1 MTNPIAQSLANAQ
14 SLGWQIP
21 SALWRRRR
29 GLLKR
34 AQIEGVL
41 SVSVILLATTRCLH
55 SSPVTTYETG
65 GGASVIYAD
74 SFSGSASASLNGKTT
89 AVGGGVWGN
98 YEYPNL
104 QADGGFSGT
113 FQNTLPVTITSGNI
127 YELNAH
133 ITVGG
138 ADGWG
143 GITFSGNPNPIWSA
157 FSAPYFGTLL
167 TVGEIWPKNSA
178 NLGKLGTGD
187 YTIRLDTT
195 RPDWSVSYYF
205 NGALR
210 DSYSWTNGNPSITH
224 SGLVGYDGS
233 NGGKFDRFSFTKTD
247 PAALYPVSQCDAADV
262 NSGAAAVWSIQSGE
276 CLFGSSLAK
285 VNDGKFVADNANRD
299 NSTDCFV
306 PTDGTVVSVTFPN
319 GADILSIATYAASGS
334 GQSRSGQNYTLEY
347 AKRTPVIYSDAFTG
361 SSSISLGGRA
371 PTTGG
376 GIWDGGSEDGI
387 KADGSFSGTG
397 QKWLNWTPSNGYVYE
412 LKVTINQ
419 TSGNWAGLLFKPTAG
434 NPIWAGFGPSG
445 VGTMLD
451 VNESWPKVGGIGDN
465 GSGTYMIRL
474 DTTAANWTTSYFF
487 NGVQKGATHTWT
499 TNPAIDGVGILTYGT
514 TTGSFENF
522 ELKTTSS
529 QFLPLVA
536 SLNALDPQN
545 IDAPSTSTKVTHTF
559 TPGEL
564 RDVGTLRFTFHNVGA
579 TAGETMYREIDVTT
593 IADGGPFRFQGASL
607 EPGVAIELNSWIQ
620 TLNLSEVSYQNYQRI
635 GNLDYS
641 ILPKQQD
648 ETLEV
653 QVTGDDSQQG
663 FILYSRPVHELIYPY
678 SRPKSRVTE
687 LQVSAALGEYRPVSF
702 GIWNMNGASTF
713 QVSATPFTNTAS
725 GEQIPQENIEFR
737 STTMLPQLQSEQG
750 VYFRFPAALERKTQT
765 TIPSG
770 ESGQFWLTTYVPAT
784 TTPGTYTSTVTVLAS
799 GGGSASL
806 PVTLTVL
813 PYQLD
818 EATVDLS
825 MCFLMEDYQEMH
837 PENLDLYMG
846 DMKTHGLN
854 SLWSWPMAK
863 VTPTATGLEADFTKV
878 STHIAPLTQKFAHSF
893 QQTMEA
899 YQRAGFEKPWIYG
912 SLDSML
918 LILYNAGL
926 VDFNDPGPAI
936 PYLLDYTSQL
946 RAFSQQNQYPEFD
959 LLVLDEPGLAA
970 DRLASSVEWSNAIHT
985 AFPQQ
990 RMILDCAP
998 TSDEDIQLAS
1008 SLDRILYADPNPT
1021 RKAFC
1026 EQNHLDFGNYNSGS
1040 GGKNPLID
1048 RFCHGFWPVKAGL
1061 KAVSNWV
1068 YAWRY
1073 GPNLP
1078 GNRYVFP
1085 ASDGPVPTPAWE
1097 AVRIGIYDQR
1107 YLLTFQR
1114 LANELSHSPR
1124 PDVRASVA
1132 NLQAQVNQLL
1142 EPIPVDRYDRND
1154 FLESYPLSGLDDIR
1168 QLLSTGIVQLLQLT
1182 TPFERWQ
1189 LVEFTAE
1196 QLAQPGVGGE
1206 LDDPDR
1212 DGICNL
1218 LECALGL
1225 NPNQASSVGLP
1236 VGDISGEYLT
1246 LSFNREKDAT
1256 DITYRVEATG
1266 DLSSSWA
1273 EIWNST
1279 SEPYGGGGNASEL
1292 VTVQDTVPVSTA
1304 PRRFMRLKVTKP

>member
-1 MTNPIAQSLANAQ
+1 MTNPIVQSLANAQ
-14 SLGWQIP
+14 SLSWQIP
-21 SALWRRRR
+21 SASWCRRR

-41 SVSVILLATTRCLH
+41 SVSIILLATTRCLL

-65 GGASVIYAD
+65 GGASAIYVD
-74 SFSGSASASLNGKTT
+74 SFSGSALASLNGKTT
-89 AVGGGVWGN
+89 TVGGGIWGN

-104 QADGGFSGT
+104 RADGEFSGT

-143 GITFSGNPNPIWSA
+143 GITFSGNANPIWSA

-178 NLGKLGTGD
+178 NLGNLGTGD

-205 NGALR
+205 NGELR
-210 DSYSWTNGNPSITH
+210 DSYSWVNGNPSITH
-224 SGLVGYDGS
+224 AGLIGYDGS
-233 NGGKFDRFSFTKTD
+233 NGGKFDQFSFTKTD
-247 PAALYPVSQCDAADV
+247 PAALYAVSQSDAADV
-262 NSGAAAVWSIQSGE
+262 NSGAAAVWAIQSGA

-285 VNDGKFVADNANRD
+285 VNDGKFIADPANRN
-299 NSTDCFV
+299 NSADCFV

-319 GADILSIATYAASGS
+319 GEDILSIATYAASGS
-334 GQSRSGQNYTLEY
+334 GQTRSGQDYTLEY
-347 AKRTPVIYSDAFTG
+347 AKRTPVIYSDTFSG
-361 SSSISLGGRA
+361 SSSTSLGGRT

-376 GIWDGGSEDGI
+376 GFWDGGSEDGI

-419 TSGNWAGLLFKPTAG
+419 TSGNWAGLCFKPTAG

-474 DTTAANWTTSYFF
+474 DTTAVNWTTSYFF

-545 IDAPSTSTKVTHTF
+545 IDAPSTSTKVNHTF
-559 TPGEL
+559 TPGVL

-579 TAGETMYREIDVTT
+579 TDGETMYREIDVTT
-593 IADGGPFRFQGASL
+593 LADGGPFRFQGASL
-607 EPGVAIELNSWIQ
+607 EPGVASELNSWIQ
-620 TLNLSEVSYQNYQRI
+620 SLNLSEVSYQNFQRS
-635 GNLDYS
+635 GNWDYS

-648 ETLEV
+648 ETLGV

-687 LQVSAALGEYRPVSF
+687 LQVSAALGEYRPLSL

-770 ESGQFWLTTYVPAT
+770 ESGQFWLTTHVPAT
-784 TTPGTYTSTVTVLAS
+784 TTPGTYTSAVTVLAS

-818 EATVDLS
+818 EAAADLS
-825 MCFLMEDYQEMH
+825 MCFLMEDYQEMY

-854 SLWSWPMAK
+854 SLWSWPMGE
-863 VTPTATGLEADFTKV
+863 VTPTPAGLQADFTKV
-878 STHIAPLTQKFAHSF
+878 CPQAPGAQKFAHSF
-893 QQTMEA
+893 QETMEA

-912 SLDSML
+912 SLDSLM
-918 LILYNAGL
+918 LILYHAGR
-926 VDFNDPGPAI
+926 VDLNDPNSAFS
-936 PYLLDYTSQL
+936 YLVDYTSQL

-959 LLVLDEPGLAA
+959 LLLIDEPGLYPE
-970 DRLASSVEWSNAIHT
+970 RLASTVQLHGNMHA

-1026 EQNHLDFGNYNSGS
+1026 EQNQLDFGNYNSGS

-1061 KAVSNWV
+1061 TAVSNWV

-1073 GPNLP
+1073 SPQLP

-1085 ASDGPVPTPAWE
+1085 SSDGPVPTPAWE
-1097 AVRIGIYDQR
+1097 GVRVGIYDQR

-1114 LANELSHSPR
+1114 LANQLSQSTS

-1132 NLQAQVNQLL
+1132 DLQAQVNQLL
-1142 EPIPVDRYDRND
+1142 EPIPVDRSDRNG
-1154 FLESYPLSGLDDIR
+1154 FLETYPQSGLDDIR
-1168 QLLSTGIVQLLQLT
+1168 QVLSTGIVQLLQLA

-1189 LVEFTAE
+1189 LAEFTAE

-1212 DGICNL
+1212 DGIPNL
-1218 LECALGL
+1218 VEYALGL
-1225 NPNQASSVGLP
+1225 NPNQSSSSGLP
-1236 VGDISGEYLT
+1236 VADVSGGYLIF
-1246 LSFNREKDAT
+1246 SFNREKDAT
-1256 DITYRVEATG
+1256 DITYRVEGTG

-1279 SEPYGGGGNASEL
+1279 GVPYGGGGNASEL

-1304 PRRFMRLKVTKP
+1304 PRRFMRLKLTKP

>member
-1 MTNPIAQSLANAQ
+1 
-14 SLGWQIP
+14 
-21 SALWRRRR
+21 
-29 GLLKR
+29 LKR
-34 AQIEGVL
+34 VQIEGSPEAL
-41 SVSVILLATTRCLH
+41 VILLATTSFLF

-65 GGASVIYAD
+65 GGALVIHGD
-74 SFSGSASASLNGKTT
+74 SFNGSASVPLNGKTT
-89 AVGGGVWGN
+89 AVGGGIWGN

-104 QADGGFSGT
+104 RADGGFSGT

-127 YELNAH
+127 YALSAH

-143 GITFSGNPNPIWSA
+143 GITFSGNANPIWSA

-178 NLGKLGTGD
+178 NLGNLGTGD

-205 NGALR
+205 NGELR
-210 DSYSWTNGNPSITH
+210 DSYSWVNGNPSITH
-224 SGLVGYDGS
+224 AGLVGYDGS
-233 NGGKFDRFSFTKTD
+233 NGGKFDQFSFTKTD
-247 PAALYPVSQCDAADV
+247 PAALFAVSQSDAADV

-285 VNDGKFVADNANRD
+285 VDDGKFIADPANRD

-334 GQSRSGQNYTLEY
+334 GQTRSGQNYTLEY
-347 AKRTPVIYSDAFTG
+347 AK
-361 SSSISLGGRA
+361 
-371 PTTGG
+371 
-376 GIWDGGSEDGI
+376 
-387 KADGSFSGTG
+387 
-397 QKWLNWTPSNGYVYE
+397 
-412 LKVTINQ
+412 
-419 TSGNWAGLLFKPTAG
+419 
-434 NPIWAGFGPSG
+434 
-445 VGTMLD
+445 
-451 VNESWPKVGGIGDN
+451 
-465 GSGTYMIRL
+465 
-474 DTTAANWTTSYFF
+474 
-487 NGVQKGATHTWT
+487 
-499 TNPAIDGVGILTYGT
+499 TN
-514 TTGSFENF
+514 
-522 ELKTTSS
+522 SS

-559 TPGEL
+559 TPGVL
-564 RDVGTLRFTFHNVGA
+564 RGVGTLRFTFHNVGA
-579 TAGETMYREIDVTT
+579 NDGETMYREIDVTT
-593 IADGGPFRFQGASL
+593 LADGGPFRFQGARL
-607 EPGVAIELNSWIQ
+607 ESGVASELNSWIQ
-620 TLNLSEVSYQNYQRI
+620 SLNLSEVSYQNYQRS
-635 GNLDYS
+635 GNWDYS

-648 ETLEV
+648 ETLGV

-770 ESGQFWLTTYVPAT
+770 ESGQFWLTTHVPAT
-784 TTPGTYTSTVTVLAS
+784 TTPGIYTSNLTVSGS
-799 GGGSASL
+799 GGGTASI

-813 PYQLD
+813 PFQLD

-825 MCFLMEDYQEMH
+825 MCFLMEDYPELH

-854 SLWSWPMAK
+854 SLWSWPIGHVTMA
-863 VTPTATGLEADFTKV
+863 PAGLQADFTKV
-878 STHIAPLTQKFAHSF
+878 CVQAPGTQKFAHSF
-893 QQTMEA
+893 QQTMQA

-912 SLDSML
+912 SLDSL
-918 LILYNAGL
+918 ILILYHAGR
-926 VDFNDPGPAI
+926 VDLNDPNSSLQ
-936 PYLLDYTSQL
+936 YLVDYTSQL

-959 LLVLDEPGLAA
+959 LLLIDEPGLYP
-970 DRLASSVEWSNAIHT
+970 DRLTSTAQLHGNMHA
-985 AFPQQ
+985 AFPEQ

-1026 EQNHLDFGNYNSGS
+1026 EQNHIDFGNYNSGS

-1073 GPNLP
+1073 SPALP

-1114 LANELSHSPR
+1114 LANELSQSPR

-1142 EPIPVDRYDRND
+1142 EPIPVDRSDRNG
-1154 FLESYPLSGLDDIR
+1154 FLESYPLSGLDDLR
-1168 QLLSTGIVQLLQLT
+1168 QLLSTGIVQLLQLA

-1189 LVEFTAE
+1189 LAEFTPE
-1196 QLAQPGVGGE
+1196 QLAQPGGGGE

-1225 NPNQASSVGLP
+1225 NPNQASSSGLP
-1236 VGDISGEYLT
+1236 VCAVAGNYLT
-1246 LSFNREKDAT
+1246 LSFNRQMNAT
-1256 DITYRVEATG
+1256 DITYRVEGTG
-1266 DLSSSWA
+1266 DLTSSWT

-1279 SEPYGGGGNASEL
+1279 GVSYGGGINATEQ
-1292 VTVQDTVPVSTA
+1292 VTVQDIVSVPSPPTYK
-1304 PRRFMRLKVTKP
+1304 RFLRLKVTRP

>member
-1 MTNPIAQSLANAQ
+1 M
-14 SLGWQIP
+14 
-21 SALWRRRR
+21 
-29 GLLKR
+29 
-34 AQIEGVL
+34 
-41 SVSVILLATTRCLH
+41 
-55 SSPVTTYETG
+55 
-65 GGASVIYAD
+65 
-74 SFSGSASASLNGKTT
+74 
-89 AVGGGVWGN
+89 
-98 YEYPNL
+98 
-104 QADGGFSGT
+104 
-113 FQNTLPVTITSGNI
+113 
-127 YELNAH
+127 
-133 ITVGG
+133 
-138 ADGWG
+138 
-143 GITFSGNPNPIWSA
+143 
-157 FSAPYFGTLL
+157 
-167 TVGEIWPKNSA
+167 
-178 NLGKLGTGD
+178 
-187 YTIRLDTT
+187 
-195 RPDWSVSYYF
+195 
-205 NGALR
+205 
-210 DSYSWTNGNPSITH
+210 
-224 SGLVGYDGS
+224 
-233 NGGKFDRFSFTKTD
+233 
-247 PAALYPVSQCDAADV
+247 
-262 NSGAAAVWSIQSGE
+262 
-276 CLFGSSLAK
+276 
-285 VNDGKFVADNANRD
+285 
-299 NSTDCFV
+299 
-306 PTDGTVVSVTFPN
+306 
-319 GADILSIATYAASGS
+319 
-334 GQSRSGQNYTLEY
+334 
-347 AKRTPVIYSDAFTG
+347 
-361 SSSISLGGRA
+361 
-371 PTTGG
+371 
-376 GIWDGGSEDGI
+376 
-387 KADGSFSGTG
+387 
-397 QKWLNWTPSNGYVYE
+397 
-412 LKVTINQ
+412 
-419 TSGNWAGLLFKPTAG
+419 
-434 NPIWAGFGPSG
+434 
-445 VGTMLD
+445 
-451 VNESWPKVGGIGDN
+451 
-465 GSGTYMIRL
+465 
-474 DTTAANWTTSYFF
+474 
-487 NGVQKGATHTWT
+487 
-499 TNPAIDGVGILTYGT
+499 
-514 TTGSFENF
+514 
-522 ELKTTSS
+522 
-529 QFLPLVA
+529 
-536 SLNALDPQN
+536 
-545 IDAPSTSTKVTHTF
+545 
-559 TPGEL
+559 
-564 RDVGTLRFTFHNVGA
+564 
-579 TAGETMYREIDVTT
+579 
-593 IADGGPFRFQGASL
+593 
-607 EPGVAIELNSWIQ
+607 
-620 TLNLSEVSYQNYQRI
+620 
-635 GNLDYS
+635 
-641 ILPKQQD
+641 
-648 ETLEV
+648 
-653 QVTGDDSQQG
+653 
-663 FILYSRPVHELIYPY
+663 
-678 SRPKSRVTE
+678 
-687 LQVSAALGEYRPVSF
+687 
-702 GIWNMNGASTF
+702 
-713 QVSATPFTNTAS
+713 
-725 GEQIPQENIEFR
+725 
-737 STTMLPQLQSEQG
+737 
-750 VYFRFPAALERKTQT
+750 
-765 TIPSG
+765 
-770 ESGQFWLTTYVPAT
+770 
-784 TTPGTYTSTVTVLAS
+784 
-799 GGGSASL
+799 
-806 PVTLTVL
+806 L

-998 TSDEDIQLAS
+998 TTDEDLQLAP

-1114 LANELSHSPR
+1114 LANELSQSPR

-1132 NLQAQVNQLL
+1132 NLQAQVDQLL

-1189 LVEFTAE
+1189 LAEFTAE

>member
-1 MTNPIAQSLANAQ
+1 
-14 SLGWQIP
+14 
-21 SALWRRRR
+21 
-29 GLLKR
+29 LKR
-34 AQIEGVL
+34 VQIEGVPVAL
-41 SVSVILLATTRCLH
+41 VILLATTSFLF

-65 GGASVIYAD
+65 GGALVIHSD
-74 SFSGSASASLNGKTT
+74 SFNGSASVPLNGKTT
-89 AVGGGVWGN
+89 AVGGGIWGN

-104 QADGGFSGT
+104 RADGGFSGT

-127 YELNAH
+127 YELSAH

-143 GITFSGNPNPIWSA
+143 GITFSGNANPIWSA

-178 NLGKLGTGD
+178 NLGNLGTGD

-205 NGALR
+205 NGELR
-210 DSYSWTNGNPSITH
+210 DSYSWVNGNPSVTH
-224 SGLVGYDGS
+224 AGLIGYDGS
-233 NGGKFDRFSFTKTD
+233 NGGKFDQFSFKKTD
-247 PAALYPVSQCDAADV
+247 PAALYAVSQSDAADV
-262 NSGAAAVWSIQSGE
+262 NSGADAVWSIQSGE
-276 CLFGSSLAK
+276 SLFGSSLAK
-285 VNDGKFVADNANRD
+285 VNDGKFIADSANRD

-334 GQSRSGQNYTLEY
+334 GQTRSGQNYTLEY
-347 AKRTPVIYSDAFTG
+347 AK
-361 SSSISLGGRA
+361 
-371 PTTGG
+371 
-376 GIWDGGSEDGI
+376 
-387 KADGSFSGTG
+387 
-397 QKWLNWTPSNGYVYE
+397 
-412 LKVTINQ
+412 
-419 TSGNWAGLLFKPTAG
+419 
-434 NPIWAGFGPSG
+434 
-445 VGTMLD
+445 
-451 VNESWPKVGGIGDN
+451 
-465 GSGTYMIRL
+465 
-474 DTTAANWTTSYFF
+474 
-487 NGVQKGATHTWT
+487 
-499 TNPAIDGVGILTYGT
+499 TN
-514 TTGSFENF
+514 
-522 ELKTTSS
+522 SS

-545 IDAPSTSTKVTHTF
+545 IDAPSTSTKVNHTF
-559 TPGEL
+559 TPGVL

-579 TAGETMYREIDVTT
+579 TDGETMYREIDVTT
-593 IADGGPFRFQGASL
+593 LADGGPFRFQGASL
-607 EPGVAIELNSWIQ
+607 ESGVASELNSWIQ
-620 TLNLSEVSYQNYQRI
+620 SLNLSEVSYQNYQRI
-635 GNLDYS
+635 GNWDYS

-648 ETLEV
+648 ETLGV

-678 SRPKSRVTE
+678 SRPKSRVAE

-713 QVSATPFTNTAS
+713 QVAATPFTNTAS

-770 ESGQFWLTTYVPAT
+770 ESGQFWLTTHVPAT

-818 EATVDLS
+818 EAAADLS
-825 MCFLMEDYQEMH
+825 MCFLMEDYQEMY
-837 PENLDLYMG
+837 PDNLDLYMG

-854 SLWSWPMAK
+854 SLWSWPMGE
-863 VTPTATGLEADFTKV
+863 VTPTPAGLQADFTKV
-878 STHIAPLTQKFAHSF
+878 CPQAPGAQKFAHSF
-893 QQTMEA
+893 QETMEA

-912 SLDSML
+912 SLDSLMM
-918 LILYNAGL
+918 ILYHAGR
-926 VDFNDPGPAI
+926 VDIDDPNSAFS
-936 PYLLDYTSQL
+936 YVLDYTSQL
-946 RAFSQQNQYPEFD
+946 RAFSLQNQYPEFD
-959 LLVLDEPGLAA
+959 LLLIDEPGLYPE
-970 DRLASSVEWSNAIHT
+970 RLASTVQLHSNMHA

-1026 EQNHLDFGNYNSGS
+1026 EQNQLDFGNYNSGS

-1073 GPNLP
+1073 SPALP

-1114 LANELSHSPR
+1114 LANELSQSPR

-1132 NLQAQVNQLL
+1132 DLQAQVNQLL
-1142 EPIPVDRYDRND
+1142 DPIPVARSDRNG
-1154 FLESYPLSGLDDIR
+1154 FLETYPQSGLEDLR
-1168 QLLSTGIVQLLQLT
+1168 QLLSTGIVQLLQLA

-1189 LVEFTAE
+1189 LAEYTPE
-1196 QLAQPGVGGE
+1196 QLAQSGGGGE

-1212 DGICNL
+1212 DGIPNL
-1218 LECALGL
+1218 VEYALGL
-1225 NPNQASSVGLP
+1225 NPNQSTSSGLP
-1236 VGDISGEYLT
+1236 VAVVSGDYLT
-1246 LSFNREKDAT
+1246 FSFNRQKNAT
-1256 DITYRVEATG
+1256 DIIYCVEATG
-1266 DLSSSWA
+1266 DLTSSWT

-1279 SEPYGGGGNASEL
+1279 GVPYGGGMNASEQ
-1292 VTVQDTVPVSTA
+1292 VTVQDIVSIPA
-1304 PRRFMRLKVTKP
+1304 PPTYKRFLRLKVTR

>member
-1 MTNPIAQSLANAQ
+1 M
-14 SLGWQIP
+14 
-21 SALWRRRR
+21 
-29 GLLKR
+29 KR

-41 SVSVILLATTRCLH
+41 SVSIILLATTRCLH

-74 SFSGSASASLNGKTT
+74 SFSGSASVPLNGKTT
-89 AVGGGVWGN
+89 AVGGGIWGN

-104 QADGGFSGT
+104 RADGGFSGT
-113 FQNTLPVTITSGNI
+113 FQNTLPVTIASGNI

-143 GITFSGNPNPIWSA
+143 GITFSGNANPIWSA

-167 TVGEIWPKNSA
+167 TVGEIWPKNAS

-210 DSYSWTNGNPSITH
+210 DSYPWTNGNPSITH
-224 SGLVGYDGS
+224 AGLVGYDGS

-247 PAALYPVSQCDAADV
+247 PAALYPVSQSDAADV

-419 TSGNWAGLLFKPTAG
+419 TSGNWAGLCFKPTAG

-451 VNESWPKVGGIGDN
+451 VNESWPNVGGIGDN

-607 EPGVAIELNSWIQ
+607 EPGVATELNSWIQ

-648 ETLEV
+648 ETLGV
-653 QVTGDDSQQG
+653 QVTGDDSQRG
-663 FILYSRPVHELIYPY
+663 FILYSRLVHELIYPY

-687 LQVSAALGEYRPVSF
+687 LQVSAALGEYRPLSL

-998 TSDEDIQLAS
+998 TTDEDLQLAP

-1073 GPNLP
+1073 SPNLP

-1114 LANELSHSPR
+1114 LANELSQSPR

-1142 EPIPVDRYDRND
+1142 EPIPVDRYDRNG

-1189 LVEFTAE
+1189 LAEFTPE

-1304 PRRFMRLKVTKP
+1304 PRRFIRLKVTKP